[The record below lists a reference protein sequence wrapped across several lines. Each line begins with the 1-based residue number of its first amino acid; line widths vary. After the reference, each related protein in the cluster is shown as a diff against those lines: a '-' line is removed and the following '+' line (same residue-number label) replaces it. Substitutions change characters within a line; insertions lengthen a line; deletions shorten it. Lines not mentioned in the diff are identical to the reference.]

1 MGIGQGMLPLV
12 GYNFGAKKK
21 ERVGEVVLKA
31 GLISFAWGAVCWIL
45 VTLLSTQIMSLFGT
59 NQVY

>member
-31 GLISFAWGAVCWIL
+31 GLTSFIWGAV
-45 VTLLSTQIMSLFGT
+45 S
-59 NQVY
+59 